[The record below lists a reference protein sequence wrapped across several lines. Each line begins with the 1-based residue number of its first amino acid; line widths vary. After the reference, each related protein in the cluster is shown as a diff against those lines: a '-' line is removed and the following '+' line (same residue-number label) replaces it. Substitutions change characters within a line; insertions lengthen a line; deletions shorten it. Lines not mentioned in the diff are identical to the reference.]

1 MFIRSNMFLTEIR
14 NEEEFLGLGRKKN
27 IKHRKKMGLKHEPIF
42 SDRNFGDVY
51 LEVIVENLGREK
63 FVLDT
68 LQKDEKEQ
76 NKQTN
81 KNLREKNLCNAWYI
95 LCAQQIFLN
104 YVKGRDRGR
113 RVNNH
118 KTKQTKKSKW

>member
-1 MFIRSNMFLTEIR
+1 
-14 NEEEFLGLGRKKN
+14 
-27 IKHRKKMGLKHEPIF
+27 MGLKHEPIF

-76 NKQTN
+76 NKQT
-81 KNLREKNLCNAWYI
+81 
-95 LCAQQIFLN
+95 
-104 YVKGRDRGR
+104 
-113 RVNNH
+113 
-118 KTKQTKKSKW
+118 KT